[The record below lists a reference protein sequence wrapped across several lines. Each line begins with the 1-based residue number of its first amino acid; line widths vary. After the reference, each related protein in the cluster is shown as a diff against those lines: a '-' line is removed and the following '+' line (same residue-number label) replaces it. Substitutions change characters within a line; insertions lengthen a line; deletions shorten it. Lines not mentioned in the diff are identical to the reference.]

1 MRMAW
6 IFLLDYSYWLA
17 CIGSLVLF
25 RQQHGA
31 VLPIIDDIHL
41 RCDRL
46 FCLRNV
52 RHLKLR
58 LLRGVMYNLQTAL
71 FAKPKHLQVVFRFGL

>member
-31 VLPIIDDIHL
+31 VLSIIDDIHL
-41 RCDRL
+41 RCDRI
-46 FCLRNV
+46 FRLRNV
-52 RHLKLR
+52 CHLKLR
-58 LLRGVMYNLQTAL
+58 LLRGMVHDLQTVLLAE
-71 FAKPKHLQVVFRFGL
+71 PKHL